1 MTRQRQSGPKG
12 EVECGEGNG
21 MLERNRWQML
31 YVYTD
36 LLEYFYL
43 QLAEFYEQS
52 VCIWMA
58 NRFMKGEEVDWG
70 QRKRANFA
78 I

>member
-1 MTRQRQSGPKG
+1 
-12 EVECGEGNG
+12 
-21 MLERNRWQML
+21 
-31 YVYTD
+31 
-36 LLEYFYL
+36 
-43 QLAEFYEQS
+43 
-52 VCIWMA
+52 MA